1 MKFSVLSLDY
11 DGTIARAGKLDPD
24 VRASIEE
31 ARARGIVVV
40 LVTGRILSDLRQ
52 GAGGLDIFDAINAI
66 ACHIQCPFVRSIQ
79 TVLGLFRRQNV
90 GKMVVKL
97 V

>member
-11 DGTIARAGKLDPD
+11 DGTIARAGKLDSD

-52 GAGGLDIFDAINAI
+52 VAGGLDVFDVTSNA
-66 ACHIQCPFVRSIQ
+66 PFFEAPKLSSVS
-79 TVLGLFRRQNV
+79 FA
-90 GKMVVKL
+90 GKMSARW
-97 V
+97 

>member
-24 VRASIEE
+24 VRAS
-31 ARARGIVVV
+31 
-40 LVTGRILSDLRQ
+40 
-52 GAGGLDIFDAINAI
+52 
-66 ACHIQCPFVRSIQ
+66 
-79 TVLGLFRRQNV
+79 
-90 GKMVVKL
+90 MVVKL